1 MSLAVV
7 PVELLQEILALA
19 LCGHRRPADLLC
31 VNKTFFKLA
40 QSTLHAHLD
49 FRSIGQLILF
59 SEGTTRLSCTP
70 KTLVIALA
78 GGEADFE
85 IFKHMAAALR
95 RCLSTAS
102 LQADVGSNDIGNNS
116 PYLDGAKLPLE
127 LLSLRLHSHSGN
139 PHLSYVYEA
148 LALAK

>member
-7 PVELLQEILALA
+7 PVELLQEILGLA
-19 LCGHRRPADLLC
+19 LYGHRRPADLLC
-31 VNKTFFKLA
+31 VNKTFFKLG
-40 QSTLHAHLD
+40 QSILHAHLD

-59 SEGTTRLSCTP
+59 SEGTAQLSCHP

-85 IFKHMAAALR
+85 VFKHMAAALR

-102 LQADVGSNDIGNNS
+102 LQADVGSNDLGSSS
-116 PYLDGAKLPLE
+116 PYLDGTKLPLE